1 MIPENPKG
9 NKTEYPV
16 EKMTAKNEVKEQK
29 MKERKNQNF
38 FEKRLDRR
46 IV

>member
-1 MIPENPKG
+1 MIPEKKKR

-29 MKERKNQNF
+29 MKERNNQKF
-38 FEKRLDRR
+38 F
-46 IV
+46 

>member
-1 MIPENPKG
+1 MIPEKKKR

-29 MKERKNQNF
+29 MMERKILKIF
-38 FEKRLDRR
+38 LKEGLTS
-46 IV
+46 